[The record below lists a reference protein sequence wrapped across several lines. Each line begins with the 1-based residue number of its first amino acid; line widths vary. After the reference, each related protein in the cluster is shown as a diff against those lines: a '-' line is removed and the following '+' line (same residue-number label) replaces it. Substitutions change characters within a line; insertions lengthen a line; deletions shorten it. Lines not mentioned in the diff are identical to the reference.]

1 MASNTT
7 VSKGIR
13 FPKELADQVQELAT
27 AQRRD
32 FTKQVLYMIEVY
44 LENIGTLQELERQR
58 DQRDIKRA

>member
-13 FPKELADQVQELAT
+13 FPKELADQVQEMAT

-44 LENIGTLQELERQR
+44 LENMEHSKSLSASAISET
-58 DQRDIKRA
+58 